1 MEKEAR
7 GPETEEELKE
17 LIENMKN
24 GIKKEPLFPFY
35 ETDYKKVK
43 EYIARQ
49 EGQQKKAKTHKK
61 ILKFKKK

>member
-17 LIENMKN
+17 LIKNMKN
-24 GIKKEPLFPFY
+24 GLKKEHLFQFY
-35 ETDYKKVK
+35 ETDFEKLK

-49 EGQQKKAKTHKK
+49 DGQQKKVKTRK